1 VIGCCGHVTTAQT
14 RDLFMFTLAT
24 IALSAAACKQQYVAN
39 YTDLQ
44 TPIGDKAGVISAVY
58 HFHIIADKLMN
69 ETK

>member
-1 VIGCCGHVTTAQT
+1 
-14 RDLFMFTLAT
+14 MFTLAT

-44 TPIGDKAGVISAVY
+44 TPIGDKAGIISAVY